1 MNKYEELLEI
11 ACKENV
17 SVFENYDLSE
27 TRFKGLYYDGNIA
40 LSKDLKTSSEKNC
53 ILYEELGHHYTTV
66 GNILDQSKVENRKQE
81 RLARLW
87 AYKNAIELTDI
98 ILAYKK
104 GCRNRYEIAE
114 YLNVTEQFLQD
125 ALNTY
130 KEKYGICVNI
140 DDYILYFEPLGAL
153 KIYEK

>member
-11 ACKENV
+11 ACKENI

-27 TRFKGLYYDGNIA
+27 TRFKGLYCDGNIA
-40 LSKDLKTSSEKNC
+40 LSKELQTSSEKNC

-66 GNILDQSKVENRKQE
+66 GNILDQSKTENRKQE

-87 AYKNAIELTDI
+87 AYKNAINLTDLI
-98 ILAYKK
+98 SAYRK

-114 YLNVTEQFLQD
+114 YLDVTEQFLQD

-130 KEKYGICVNI
+130 KEKYGICANVN
-140 DDYILYFEPLGAL
+140 DYIVYFDPLGVL
-153 KIYEK
+153 KIY